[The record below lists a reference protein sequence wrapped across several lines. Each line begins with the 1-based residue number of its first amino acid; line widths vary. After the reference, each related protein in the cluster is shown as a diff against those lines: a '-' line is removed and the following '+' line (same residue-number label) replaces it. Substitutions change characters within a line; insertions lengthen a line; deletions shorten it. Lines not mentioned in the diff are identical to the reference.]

1 MNLKTDNEE
10 IKKTEM
16 ISILNHS
23 IDKLN
28 SLNKTNDQLS
38 RFSPTQEIIFCDIYN
53 SCYNMLKNKSSNIV
67 NYNSNNN
74 IYIINLTFYLNQ
86 FQDSSSKVSDFV
98 LTENEF
104 IKLIIDSI
112 LFAMFKYNGK
122 SVLTR
127 DSYDNNVLVSNSA
140 LKKHYHNL
148 MNKLTLYLFES
159 YELSNKLQQLADDF
173 SKIPGEKMNLFYIP
187 TLLPRPKTP
196 DQGWPS
202 SSKWGSKKVEK

>member
-1 MNLKTDNEE
+1 MSLKTDNEE
-10 IKKTEM
+10 IKKTEI

-38 RFSPTQEIIFCDIYN
+38 RLSPTQEIIFCDIYN

-148 MNKLTLYLFES
+148 INKLSLYLFES

-173 SKIPGEKMNLFYIP
+173 SKIPEEK
-187 TLLPRPKTP
+187 
-196 DQGWPS
+196 
-202 SSKWGSKKVEK
+202 